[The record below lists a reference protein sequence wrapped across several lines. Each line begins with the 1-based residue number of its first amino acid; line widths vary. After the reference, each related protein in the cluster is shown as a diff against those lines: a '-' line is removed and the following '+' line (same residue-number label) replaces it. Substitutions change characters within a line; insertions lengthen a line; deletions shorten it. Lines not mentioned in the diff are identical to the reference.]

1 MTLPGMWV
9 GVCFSCF
16 AVLGCCWLFWA
27 VAFPSVFRGG
37 SVRFS
42 VILGL
47 GLVYSLVVWLC
58 LLEINAYLSKKKRL
72 CGNLRMPRNWENEFY
87 G

>member
-1 MTLPGMWV
+1 MLGLGILARVVGWALGAVTLHGMWV
-9 GVCFSCF
+9 GVFFSCF

-47 GLVYSLVVWLC
+47 GSCILWLC
-58 LLEINAYLSKKKRL
+58 GFAFWK
-72 CGNLRMPRNWENEFY
+72 
-87 G
+87 